1 MGRGFT
7 IRIAPMAI
15 FLLLAFVLPVAVLF
29 AYSFGSSSTFGGL
42 EFGTSLENYEEVIS
56 TYLFGEVFIRTILL
70 GIVIAVVSVLI
81 AMPFAYAITLGPL
94 RKYGDLML
102 FLVLCSLFSAYIV
115 RVYAWRTLLGRDG
128 VINAGLSS
136 LGVIDAPV
144 EFLLYSKFALVVAL
158 VNVLVP
164 FAVLPLYASFSGID
178 RQSIEAAQSLGASPI
193 RAFRNVTLPLASR
206 GIIAGFILCF
216 VIAAG
221 DYVTPQLV
229 GGTDG
234 QLVGNLVLA
243 RFGAAFDWP
252 MGAALAFVL
261 AAVVG
266 VVIVAFVYLLRAF
279 GIKDR
284 PS

>member
-1 MGRGFT
+1 
-7 IRIAPMAI
+7 MAL
-15 FLLLAFVLPVAVLF
+15 FLLVCFVVPVTVLF

-42 EFGTSLENYEEVIS
+42 KFGTSLENYQEVIS
-56 TYLFGEVFIRTILL
+56 TYLFGDVYIRTIVL
-70 GIVIAVVSVLI
+70 GVVIAIVSLLI

-94 RKYGDLML
+94 RRYGDLLL
-102 FLVLCSLFSAYIV
+102 FLVICSLFSAYIV

-128 VINAGLSS
+128 VINSGLSS
-136 LGVIDAPV
+136 LGVIDAPLD
-144 EFLLYSKFALVVAL
+144 FLLYSKFALVVAL

-164 FAVLPLYASFSGID
+164 FAMLPLYASFSGID
-178 RQSIEAAQSLGASPI
+178 RQTVEAAQTLGASPG
-193 RAFRNVTLPLASR
+193 RAFRTVTLPLASR

-229 GGTDG
+229 GGTNG

-266 VVIVAFVYLLRAF
+266 MVIVAFTYFLRAC
-279 GIKDR
+279 GIRDR
-284 PS
+284 PT

>member
-1 MGRGFT
+1 MRGFSL
-7 IRIAPMAI
+7 RMAPMAL
-15 FLLLAFVLPVAVLF
+15 FLLVCFVVPIAVLF

-42 EFGTSLENYEEVIS
+42 EFGTSLANYREVVS
-56 TYLFGEVFIRTILL
+56 DYLFGDVYIRTIVL
-70 GIVIAVVSVLI
+70 GVVIAVASLLI
-81 AMPFAYAITLGPL
+81 ALPFAYAITLGPL
-94 RKYGDLML
+94 RRQGDLML
-102 FLVLCSLFSAYIV
+102 FLVICSLFSAYIV

-128 VINAGLSS
+128 VINTGLSS
-136 LGVIDAPV
+136 LGLIDTPLD
-144 EFLLYSKFALVVAL
+144 FLLYSKFALVIAL

-164 FAVLPLYASFSGID
+164 FAVLPLYAAFSGID
-178 RQSIEAAQSLGASPI
+178 RQIIEAAQTLGASPR
-193 RAFRNVTLPLASR
+193 RAFWTITMPLASR
-206 GIIAGFILCF
+206 GIIAAFILCF

-229 GGTDG
+229 GGTNG

-266 VVIVAFVYLLRAF
+266 IVIVAFVYILRALR
-279 GIKDR
+279 IRDR
-284 PS
+284 PA